1 MDPSFVRSLLR
12 PDLSQMLADDDGEG
26 LAAFVGELYPGVAA
40 EVLDDLPAADIL
52 RVLQYAEPSQQAEI
66 VAFLPLSQ
74 QAELADAMAPEAL
87 ARLIEQMA
95 SDDRADLISRLGQ
108 ATATPILSL
117 LPREDRENIRRLL
130 AYPDESAGAI
140 MTTDFTSLTDRLTAR
155 EAIARL
161 RQEADQRETIYYLY
175 ITDAGGRLT
184 GFLSLRDLA
193 LASAETPL
201 ADLVE
206 RDIISA
212 RVTDNAED
220 VARDLLKYDFL
231 ALPIVD
237 ERNQLVGIVTYDDA
251 ADVAVE
257 EAEEDAQRSAAVVPL
272 DDGYLETPLATL
284 VWKRG
289 VWLVLLLGAA
299 FLTAWAISQYEPGGE
314 GGWMVLFIP
323 LVLASGGNA
332 GSQSATLVIRTIA
345 IEDDQPHEETVA
357 SRIFR
362 KELSVGLCLAI
373 GLATLSLL
381 VSAVLLETWAQSSV
395 VALTVFLVVLLGT
408 FLGAALPVGFRRA
421 GLDPALMSTPLIA
434 ALVDVLGV
442 VLYYEAARLIVGNF

>member
-12 PDLSQMLADDDGEG
+12 PDLTQMLADRDEAG
-26 LAAFVGELYPGVAA
+26 LQAFVSELYPGVTAEVIDDLGGDQIA
-40 EVLDDLPAADIL
+40 EVLSYATPETQAA
-52 RVLQYAEPSQQAEI
+52 I
-66 VAFLPLSQ
+66 VEFLPLARQ
-74 QAELADAMAPEAL
+74 VDLAEAMPAESLAAMVAEMSA
-87 ARLIEQMA
+87 
-95 SDDRADLISRLGQ
+95 DDRVDLVDRLGSETA
-108 ATATPILSL
+108 ATILPL
-117 LPREDRENIRRLL
+117 LPRADRENIRQLL
-130 AYPDESAGAI
+130 SYPDGTAGAI
-140 MTTDFTSLTDRLTAR
+140 MTTQFTSLSERLTAAT
-155 EAIARL
+155 AIERL
-161 RQEADQRETIYYLY
+161 RDDSPDRETIYYIY
-175 ITDAGGRLT
+175 ITDTGGRLT
-184 GFLSLRDLA
+184 GFLSLRRL
-193 LASAETPL
+193 LETPPETSL
-201 ADLVE
+201 ADIVE

-212 RVTDNAED
+212 RVSDDSEE

-231 ALPIVD
+231 ALPVVD
-237 ERNQLVGIVTYDDA
+237 ERNRLVGIVTYDDA

-272 DDGYLETPLATL
+272 DDGYLDTPLPTL

-299 FLTAWAISQYEPGGE
+299 FLTAWVLSNYEPSGD

-345 IEDDQPHEETVA
+345 LEDDHPEGDGLFG
-357 SRIFR
+357 RIFR
-362 KELSVGLCLAI
+362 KETAVGLALGI

-381 VSAVLLETWAQSSV
+381 VSAVLLDAWAKSWV
-395 VALTVFLVVLLGT
+395 VAITVLLVVLLGT
-408 FLGAALPVGFRRA
+408 FLGAVLPMTFRRM

-442 VLYYEAARLIVGNF
+442 IIYYEMARALVAA

>member
-12 PDLSQMLADDDGEG
+12 PDLMQMLDDDDTAG
-26 LAAFVGELYPGVAA
+26 LEAFVSELYPAVAA
-40 EVLDDLPAADIL
+40 EVIDDLSTAQMV
-52 RVLQYAEPSQQAEI
+52 RVLREADPTAQAAI
-66 VAFLPLSQ
+66 VGFLPLARQ
-74 QAELADAMAPEAL
+74 VELAEALEPEQLAPVVAEMAP
-87 ARLIEQMA
+87 
-95 SDDRADLISRLGQ
+95 DDRVDLVDRLGN
-108 ATATPILSL
+108 ADAAAIMPL
-117 LPREDRENIRRLL
+117 LPPADRDDIRTLL
-130 AYPDESAGAI
+130 SYPEGTAGAI
-140 MTTDFTSLTDRLTAR
+140 MTSEFTSLPESLTAA

-161 RQEADQRETIYYLY
+161 RAHSADRETIYYIY
-175 ITDAGGRLT
+175 IIDAGGRLT
-184 GFLSLRDLA
+184 GFLSLRGLI
-193 LASAETPL
+193 SADPQTPL

-212 RVTDNAED
+212 RVSDDAEEL
-220 VARDLLKYDFL
+220 ARDLLRYDFL
-231 ALPIVD
+231 ALPVVD
-237 ERNQLVGIVTYDDA
+237 ERNRLVGIVTYDDA

-272 DDGYLETPLATL
+272 DDGYLDTPLLTL

-299 FLTAWAISQYEPGGE
+299 FLTAWVLSRYEPSGE

-345 IEDDQPHEETVA
+345 LEDDEPRDPA
-357 SRIFR
+357 GSLFGRIFR
-362 KELSVGLCLAI
+362 KETLVGLCLGV
-373 GLATLSLL
+373 GLCVLSLL
-381 VSAVLLETWAQSSV
+381 VAAVLLDSWAKCV
-395 VALTVFLVVLLGT
+395 TVAVTVLLVVLLGT
-408 FLGAALPVGFRRA
+408 FLGAVLPMSFRRS

-442 VLYYEAARLIVGNF
+442 IVYYEIARLLVG